1 MCKELETRVWS
12 YLYFQHP
19 REWQLT
25 KDENAKER
33 LYTFE
38 EIYDVFD
45 VYDVSYEFELL
56 RSIVTRVGSFF
67 SGGDAQET
75 TEHITNKY

>member
-1 MCKELETRVWS
+1 MTV
-12 YLYFQHP
+12 
-19 REWQLT
+19 LT
-25 KDENAKER
+25 KDENARER
-33 LYTFE
+33 LHTFE
-38 EIYDVFD
+38 EIYDVF
-45 VYDVSYEFELL
+45 DVSYEFELL